1 MPSKKHHIILT
12 DEERKELLTIA
23 RKQGAAAV
31 KVQRA
36 KALLAVD
43 SAGEGPAL
51 TDLEAAAGC
60 GLSTRSIERLR
71 ARVCEVGPMGALERK
86 PRDTPPV
93 PAKVTGELEARMIQI
108 ACSDPPEGCV
118 RWSMNM
124 IAERLVELEV
134 VQSLSGE
141 TVRTT
146 LKKTTSSHGSRSAGV
161 SRRRK
166 TPRL

>member
-1 MPSKKHHIILT
+1 MPSKKHHVNLT
-12 DEERKELLTIA
+12 EEERKELLTIA
-23 RKQGAAAV
+23 RKQRAAAV

-43 SAGEGPAL
+43 RAGDGPAL

-71 ARVCEVGPMGALERK
+71 VRVCEVGPIGALERK
-86 PRDTPPV
+86 PRDSPPV
-93 PAKVTGELEARMIQI
+93 AAKVTGEVEARMIQI
-108 ACSDPPEGCV
+108 ACSEPPEGTP
-118 RWSMNM
+118 RWTMNM
-124 IAERLVELEV
+124 IAERVVELEIV
-134 VQSLSGE
+134 ESISGE

-146 LKKTTSSHGSRSAGV
+146 LKKTTSSLGSKSAGA

-166 TPRL
+166 TPPL